1 MNRVPVASS
10 NLVSVGYDSRSL
22 TLEIEFKDSGVYQ
35 YFDVPEVV
43 HQELMQ
49 AGSKG
54 TFFHTNV
61 RDQYRYMKL

>member
-10 NLVSVGYDSRSL
+10 NLVSVGYDPRSW
-22 TLEIEFKDSGVYQ
+22 TLESEFKDSGVYQ